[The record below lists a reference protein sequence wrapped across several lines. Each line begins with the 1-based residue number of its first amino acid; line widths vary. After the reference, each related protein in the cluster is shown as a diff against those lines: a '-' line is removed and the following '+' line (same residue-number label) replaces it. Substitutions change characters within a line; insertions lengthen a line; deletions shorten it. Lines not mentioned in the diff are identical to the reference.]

1 MLVRQ
6 VEMLRNDG
14 SHQQAQDGGLQPN
27 DRARPKQS
35 YYEGAYDLNDDEALY
50 FEVAIPKQCG
60 YWSLILT
67 NEIYETTDWYNN
79 QSSLNGAQAVLGCD
93 RVFRA
98 VISARDPG
106 VHNWLDTAGNARG
119 AVQGRWLDCDERPL
133 PNMRKVKFSELGN
146 LLPLRYAEGDGG
158 RPRGSAARAAVAR
171 ATCARSGDPC
181 PIIFSTSLE
190 KSRW

>member
-6 VEMLRNDG
+6 VEALRNDG
-14 SHQQAQDGGLQPN
+14 HINKLKTVDFSQMTGL
-27 DRARPKQS
+27 ARQS
-35 YYEGAYDLNDDEALY
+35 YYEGAYDLTDDEALY

-79 QSSLNGAQAVLGCD
+79 QSSLNGAQAVLSSDG
-93 RVFRA
+93 VFRA

-106 VHNWLDTAGNARG
+106 IHNWLDTAGNARG

-133 PNMRKVKFSELGN
+133 PSMHKVKFSELSD
-146 LLPLRYAEGDGG
+146 LLPPDTARVTAAERDAALRE
-158 RPRGSAARAAVAR
+158 RRLRAQQ
-171 ATCARSGDPC
+171 RS
-181 PIIFSTSLE
+181 I
-190 KSRW
+190 W